1 MGYTYGMM
9 LPAPPTRSTD
19 WMQARAALVPLTV
32 DQYHEMMRQGI
43 IPESSQTEVVD
54 GFLVLKDRSKRG
66 EDPMTISSE
75 HRWAVEKLRDL
86 DNQVRGW
93 RMHVAA
99 QQPVNLGPMHEP
111 EPDAS
116 ILNGP
121 LDDFR
126 SRTPSAGD
134 VLCACEVADSSLQYD
149 RTTKQRLYA
158 TAGIPRY
165 LIVNLVDRALELYE
179 GPDPST
185 GRYARKQV
193 AVAGQSFT
201 IELAPGRALTV
212 GADDFLP

>member
-1 MGYTYGMM
+1 MRYTWDMM

-43 IPESSQTEVVD
+43 IPESSQTEVID

-75 HRWAVEKLRDL
+75 HRWAVQKLQRL
-86 DNQVRGW
+86 DIRGQGW
-93 RMHVAA
+93 NIHVAT
-99 QQPVNLGPMHEP
+99 QQPVNLSPIHEP

-116 ILNGP
+116 IVNGL
-121 LDDFR
+121 LDEFR
-126 SRTPSAGD
+126 SRTPSAAD
-134 VLCACEVADSSLQYD
+134 VLCACEVADSSLAYD

-179 GPDPST
+179 EPDVST

-193 AVAGQSFT
+193 VVPGQACD
-201 IELAPGRALTV
+201 IELAHGHVLNVA
-212 GADDFLP
+212 ADDLLP